1 MAPDDARGV
10 ISMSTNSE
18 RNKAP
23 TKNPCDE
30 GTAAL
35 TSGWIILQEEPS
47 ATVTSDE
54 DSAYPD
60 SKVRTVKLPA

>member
-23 TKNPCDE
+23 TENPYVE
-30 GTAAL
+30 GTVAL
-35 TSGWIILQEEPS
+35 TSGWITLHEEPS

-54 DSAYPD
+54 DGAYPD

>member
-1 MAPDDARGV
+1 
-10 ISMSTNSE
+10 MSTNSE

-23 TKNPCDE
+23 TPTKDPCDE
-30 GTAAL
+30 GTVAL